1 MPVKFKIQ
9 GHLIRRIVAYTKPY
23 RWLFYGA
30 MAITLVLS
38 GMSIARPLF
47 INAAIQSVTD
57 QQNQMHAF
65 YVWCNLILF
74 SLITESALQIVNLRM
89 TSILGQ
95 RIVRDLRNSVFQ
107 HLLHRKHAYFDK
119 NTVGTMVTRA
129 VSDIESIN
137 DMFSQGFIVIA
148 GDILTICIFIGVM
161 LAVNPLLAL
170 IAMSTIPLLFIAT
183 ALFKRGVKFRLLKF

>member
-95 RIVRDLRNSVFQ
+95 RIFAIYGIRFFSIYCIVNMPILI
-107 HLLHRKHAYFDK
+107 K
-119 NTVGTMVTRA
+119 TR
-129 VSDIESIN
+129 
-137 DMFSQGFIVIA
+137 
-148 GDILTICIFIGVM
+148 
-161 LAVNPLLAL
+161 LAPW
-170 IAMSTIPLLFIAT
+170 
-183 ALFKRGVKFRLLKF
+183 

>member
-1 MPVKFKIQ
+1 
-9 GHLIRRIVAYTKPY
+9 
-23 RWLFYGA
+23 
-30 MAITLVLS
+30 
-38 GMSIARPLF
+38 
-47 INAAIQSVTD
+47 
-57 QQNQMHAF
+57 
-65 YVWCNLILF
+65 
-74 SLITESALQIVNLRM
+74 M

-148 GDILTICIFIGVM
+148 GDILTICI
-161 LAVNPLLAL
+161 L
-170 IAMSTIPLLFIAT
+170 
-183 ALFKRGVKFRLLKF
+183 